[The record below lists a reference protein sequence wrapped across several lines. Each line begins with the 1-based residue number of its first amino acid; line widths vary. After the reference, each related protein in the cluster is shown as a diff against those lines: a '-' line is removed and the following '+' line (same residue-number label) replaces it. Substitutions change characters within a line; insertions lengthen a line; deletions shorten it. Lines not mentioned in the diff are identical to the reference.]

1 VRYSVPGMRGYRI
14 TGRRRLSTFVLG
26 VASLILVGIP
36 AGQAAYAAPAAASNV
51 PSSGIGLATGLTAKG
66 VDVVQN
72 AAYYARASKS
82 SLWGQT
88 LDGLM
93 YKSCIYGV
101 PSGSYVD
108 SVHGRIIEP
117 DGKVVLTPQCPYPRL
132 VPPGTA
138 TKFTATRSAATGS
151 AAAAAYHPN
160 ISTWLDGF
168 EADSLPH
175 LSDLTTD
182 LAAPYPPNNQG
193 SFFEYQWTALASLG
207 NSLLQPALGWGKL
220 SVSNWRAPLAGDVEM
235 AAYYLNGTIAT
246 AGTFYSVKPLDTVFT
261 SIEGY
266 NCGSGGGGC
275 TWTMTI
281 TDENSGQSSTLTV
294 GSSPTYTSVIGE
306 YESNV
311 GSVGGTNCQS
321 LFANHHLVWRNLS
334 VTSEAGSTVT
344 PLYYQNGVY
353 DVGAGSTV
361 QSDSAMVESDNSPS
375 NDTAADI
382 TWSNGCTSF

>member
-1 VRYSVPGMRGYRI
+1 MHGYPI

-36 AGQAAYAAPAAASNV
+36 AGQAAYAAPTATSKV

-66 VDVVQN
+66 VDVVRN
-72 AAYYARASKS
+72 ATYYARASKS

-101 PSGSYVD
+101 PNGSYVD

-117 DGKVVLTPQCPYPRL
+117 DGKVVQTPRCPYPRL

-138 TKFTATRSAATGS
+138 TEYVGTRSAAAGPD
-151 AAAAAYHPN
+151 AALAYHPN
-160 ISTWLDGF
+160 TTTWMDGF

-175 LSDLTTD
+175 LGSLTTD
-182 LAAPYPPNNQG
+182 LAAPYPPNNTG

-207 NSLLQPALGWGKL
+207 NSLLQPAVGWGKL
-220 SVSNWRAPLAGDVEM
+220 SVSNYRPPLAGDVEM
-235 AAYYLNGTIAT
+235 VAYYINGTITT
-246 AGTFYSVKPLDTVFT
+246 AGTFYSVRPLDTIFT
-261 SIEGY
+261 SILGY
-266 NCGSGGGGC
+266 NCGSGGGAC
-275 TWTMTI
+275 TWAMTI
-281 TDENSGQSSTLTV
+281 TDENTHQSSTLTV
-294 GSSPTYTSVIGE
+294 GSSPAYSSVIGE
-306 YESNV
+306 YEGDV

-321 LFANHHLVWRNLS
+321 LFANHHLVWRNLT
-334 VTSEAGSTVT
+334 VTSEAGDTLD

-353 DVGAGSTV
+353 DEGAGSTV
-361 QSDSAMVESDNSPS
+361 RSDSAMGETDNSPS
-375 NDTAADI
+375 DFTAADI
-382 TWSNGCTSF
+382 TWSNSCTSF